1 MALWIFMMIITLI
14 TPGVLIIFG
23 RRFMKNPPME
33 ISRTYGYR
41 TKSSMRNM
49 DTWIFAHKYAGKLWF
64 IIGVILLPV
73 VIIAMLIVLGKEE
86 NVVGITGIIIII
98 AEVIPLILGIV
109 LTELALRKNFDE
121 SGNPR

>member
-1 MALWIFMMIITLI
+1 MALWIFMLIITLL
-14 TPGVLIIFG
+14 TPFVLIFFG
-23 RRFMKNPPME
+23 RKYMKNPPEE
-33 ISRTYGYR
+33 INRTNGYR
-41 TKSSMRNM
+41 TKSSMKNM
-49 DTWIFAHKYAGKLWF
+49 DTWRFAHKYVGKLWF
-64 IIGVILLPV
+64 IMGIILLPV

-98 AEVIPLILGIV
+98 VEVIPLILGIV